1 MIFPVDKKEN
11 FVLVFHYLEIILMQP
26 TECVDVQ
33 AYQLIWKIISILKD
47 TTSLITSHALEEA
60 EAV

>member
-1 MIFPVDKKEN
+1 
-11 FVLVFHYLEIILMQP
+11 MQP

-33 AYQLIWKIISILKD
+33 AYQLIWKMISILKD